1 MPTCFH
7 LRAERTLWPCHSP
20 PLVLT
25 GPSRRSTRCPTTA
38 SATKLDGELLVSPA
52 PTWLHQRAVRE
63 LVELLLPYVKT
74 VGLELFFAPTAVTW
88 GPRTEVQPDV
98 LAVPRLEGRPAQR
111 FEDVGVLSLA
121 VEVLSPSTA
130 RQDRYKKR
138 PEFQR
143 RAVPEFWIV
152 DPASRLVERWCPN
165 DEKPEVLLDFLVWQ
179 PSAEVAPLAI
189 DLTRYVRA
197 IHGD

>member
-1 MPTCFH
+1 MAMPVPIARSDWTV
-7 LRAERTLWPCHSP
+7 AEVNELPDDGNRYE
-20 PLVLT
+20 V
-25 GPSRRSTRCPTTA
+25 
-38 SATKLDGELLVSPA
+38 LDGELLVSPA

-74 VGLELFFAPTAVTW
+74 IGLELFFAPTAVTW
-88 GPRTEVQPDV
+88 GPRTELQPDV

-111 FEDVGVLSLA
+111 FVDVGVLSLA

-143 RAVPEFWIV
+143 RAVPEYWIV
-152 DPASRLVERWCPN
+152 DPASRLVERWRPN
-165 DEKPEVLLDFLVWQ
+165 DEEPEVLLDCLVWQ
-179 PSAEVAPLAI
+179 PSAEVAPLTI
-189 DLTRYVRA
+189 NLSRYFRA